1 MRESL
6 RSSVPRSAAAG
17 TAAAGPGRGGAR
29 GGGRRTYPPAR
40 RGDQVDDY
48 HGEAVSDPYRW
59 LEGTDDPETVAWVR
73 AENQLTEAF
82 LAAVPTREEIRSRL
96 TDLLD
101 YPKFGVPFERGG
113 VWFETRNPGL
123 QDQPVL
129 WVTEEPGSD
138 GRVLLDPNV
147 LSPDGTVAVTGIE
160 VSEDGSRV
168 AYATSAGG
176 SDWKIWR
183 VREVATASDLDDVIE
198 WSKFSPVAWRK
209 DGSGFYYAALEPP
222 PEGAEYLDESRL
234 ERIFFHRLGA
244 GQADDELVFS
254 TPDQIE
260 WLLAP
265 AVTDDG
271 RFLVISIHRGTFPQ
285 AQVRVLDLEDPEA
298 GFRSLV
304 SDFASKAVVLT
315 NVGTTF
321 FLLTDDSAD
330 LQRVVAVDLD
340 RPERAAWREVVPEGR
355 DLLLEAYAYGG
366 RLVCHFLRH
375 ACSVLRVYD
384 LDGTHV
390 RDIPTPAMTSVS
402 SNRFGGK
409 GIEGR
414 ATSDLV
420 HFEVTS
426 FTESGSL
433 WAHDLSTGETK
444 LVRPSSAAFDAASYV
459 TEQVFVPSGDGT
471 RVPVFLSRRRELTA
485 SGDVPVLLYGYGGF
499 DVPITPAFSVTQ
511 ALWMER
517 GGMLAVANL
526 RGGGEYGTAWHDAGR
541 LARKQ
546 NVFDDFCSCAKWL
559 AASGWSRP
567 DRIAINGASNGGL
580 LVGACIT
587 QHPELFGAGVAEVG
601 VLDMLRFNKFTIGW
615 AWTSDFGD
623 PDDPDQYR
631 WLRAYSP
638 LHRIQPGAHYPPM
651 LVLTGD
657 HDDRVVPGHSFK
669 FAAAL
674 QAAQAGEAPVL
685 IRVETAA
692 GHGAGKP
699 TAKLVAERTDVLAF
713 LEEVLGLA
721 PGT

>member
-1 MRESL
+1 M
-6 RSSVPRSAAAG
+6 
-17 TAAAGPGRGGAR
+17 
-29 GGGRRTYPPAR
+29 
-40 RGDQVDDY
+40 
-48 HGEAVSDPYRW
+48 SDPYRW

-129 WVTEEPGSD
+129 WVMEEPGSD

-160 VSEDGSRV
+160 VSEDGSKV

-209 DGSGFYYAALEPP
+209 DGSGFYYAAMEPP

-271 RFLVISIHRGTFPQ
+271 RFLVISIHRGTFPE
-285 AQVRVLDLEDPEA
+285 AQVHVLDLEDPEA

-330 LQRVVAVDLD
+330 LQRDRGRRSRPTGTGGVA
-340 RPERAAWREVVPEGR
+340 
-355 DLLLEAYAYGG
+355 
-366 RLVCHFLRH
+366 
-375 ACSVLRVYD
+375 
-384 LDGTHV
+384 
-390 RDIPTPAMTSVS
+390 
-402 SNRFGGK
+402 
-409 GIEGR
+409 
-414 ATSDLV
+414 
-420 HFEVTS
+420 
-426 FTESGSL
+426 GS
-433 WAHDLSTGETK
+433 
-444 LVRPSSAAFDAASYV
+444 
-459 TEQVFVPSGDGT
+459 GT
-471 RVPVFLSRRRELTA
+471 RRTRPAPRGVRLRR
-485 SGDVPVLLYGYGGF
+485 
-499 DVPITPAFSVTQ
+499 PA
-511 ALWMER
+511 
-517 GGMLAVANL
+517 
-526 RGGGEYGTAWHDAGR
+526 R
-541 LARKQ
+541 LPLPPAR
-546 NVFDDFCSCAKWL
+546 
-559 AASGWSRP
+559 
-567 DRIAINGASNGGL
+567 
-580 LVGACIT
+580 
-587 QHPELFGAGVAEVG
+587 LFGAA
-601 VLDMLRFNKFTIGW
+601 R
-615 AWTSDFGD
+615 
-623 PDDPDQYR
+623 
-631 WLRAYSP
+631 LRARRDPRARHPDPRHDVGLEQP
-638 LHRIQPGAHYPPM
+638 LRWQGHRGPRHQ
-651 LVLTGD
+651 
-657 HDDRVVPGHSFK
+657 
-669 FAAAL
+669 
-674 QAAQAGEAPVL
+674 
-685 IRVETAA
+685 
-692 GHGAGKP
+692 
-699 TAKLVAERTDVLAF
+699 
-713 LEEVLGLA
+713 
-721 PGT
+721 